1 MAARNGPRVWAIF
14 MADLSPRISDF
25 LTGTRW
31 QNWRVTALAGDAS
44 ARRYLRLTGP
54 GGDSA
59 ILMDADPATGEDTAP
74 FLAIAAW
81 LDDQGLRAPRLLHGD
96 RSRGLLVLEDL
107 GTDTIATAAT
117 TVSEDVLYDAAVDV
131 LIRLDGLTP
140 PGGLPVMTPD
150 VGAQMIAITA
160 QNYHSC
166 DPGPLVSAMKE
177 ALQVHAP
184 TADRMALRDY
194 HAENLI
200 WRPDRVGTDR
210 IGLLDFQDAFVAPRG
225 YDLAS
230 LLRDIRRTVSPAQVV
245 RQTGRFADA
254 LGADRAV
261 IEASFATLGAQRN
274 LRILGVFARL
284 AQNGKPR
291 YAALLPAVWDALL
304 LDLAHPALT
313 TLRGAVLGSLPPP
326 QDRP

>member
-1 MAARNGPRVWAIF
+1 MSDPSARV
-14 MADLSPRISDF
+14 SDF
-25 LTGTRW
+25 LAGTRW
-31 QNWRVTALAGDAS
+31 RDWQVTALAGDAS

-81 LDDQGLRAPRLLHGD
+81 LDDQDLRAPRLLHGD
-96 RSRGLLVLEDL
+96 RARGLLLLEDL
-107 GTDTIATAAT
+107 GHDTIAAAAAS
-117 TVSEDVLYDAAVDV
+117 VPEDVLYDAAVDV
-131 LIRLDGLTP
+131 LVRLDRLTP
-140 PGGLPVMTPD
+140 PGGLTAMTPD
-150 VGAQMIAITA
+150 VGAQMVAIAA
-160 QNYHSC
+160 QSYHPC
-166 DPGPLVSAMKE
+166 DPAPLVAAVRD
-177 ALQVHAP
+177 ALAAQAP
-184 TADRMALRDY
+184 EADRMALRDY

-200 WRPDRVGTDR
+200 WRPDRSGTDR
-210 IGLLDFQDAFVAPRG
+210 IGLLDFQDGFVAPRG

-230 LLRDIRRTVSPAQVV
+230 LLRDVRRPVSPAQVT
-245 RQTGRFADA
+245 RQVGRFADA
-254 LGADRAV
+254 VGADRDRL
-261 IEASFATLGAQRN
+261 EASLATLGAQRN

-313 TLRGAVLGSLPPP
+313 TLRGTVLGTLPPP

>member
-1 MAARNGPRVWAIF
+1 MS
-14 MADLSPRISDF
+14 DLSARVSDF
-25 LTGTRW
+25 LAGTRW
-31 QNWRVTALAGDAS
+31 QDWQATMLAGDAS

-81 LDDQGLRAPRLLHGD
+81 LHDQDLRAPRLLHGD
-96 RSRGLLVLEDL
+96 RSRGLLLLDDL
-107 GTDTIATAAT
+107 GRDTIATAAAS
-117 TVSEDVLYDAAVDV
+117 VAEDVLYDAAVDV
-131 LIRLDGLTP
+131 LIRLDRLEPPEGLTA
-140 PGGLPVMTPD
+140 MTPE
-150 VGAQMIAITA
+150 VGAQMVAITA
-160 QNYHSC
+160 QTYHPC
-166 DPGPLVSAMKE
+166 DTEPLVSAVRD
-177 ALQVHAP
+177 ALTAQAP
-184 TADRMALRDY
+184 KADRMALRDY

-200 WRPDRVGTDR
+200 WRPDRFGTDR
-210 IGLLDFQDAFVAPRG
+210 VGLLDFQDAFVAPRG

-230 LLRDIRRTVSPAQVV
+230 LLRDIRRPVSAAQVA
-245 RQTGRFADA
+245 RQIGRFADA
-254 LGADRAV
+254 AGADRDRLA
-261 IEASFATLGAQRN
+261 ASLATLGAQRN

-313 TLRGAVLGSLPPP
+313 ALRRTVMDTLPPP
-326 QDRP
+326 QDRR